1 MSNLNETSFK
11 NGDINVFKMTNEQKA
26 CLVALYY
33 ARLHS
38 DDEEYKGV
46 TNKLSVIADKLGM
59 SYNSLHNY
67 QQQLDPFFENGM
79 VMFPEYTKSIDE
91 AVENADDENLK
102 AALNNLSGIFIK
114 LINAGNGYFEKRGA
128 FKWNLI

>member
-1 MSNLNETSFK
+1 MDGEIDLELYTISMIRLNSIF
-11 NGDINVFKMTNEQKA
+11 QKIE
-26 CLVALYY
+26 
-33 ARLHS
+33 
-38 DDEEYKGV
+38 DDEIVTDIISDIDDCFNDLNQLYEDTSNDLSQEEININEY
-46 TNKLSVIADKLGM
+46 
-59 SYNSLHNY
+59 
-67 QQQLDPFFENGM
+67 DPFFENGM

-128 FKWNLI
+128 FK

>member
-1 MSNLNETSFK
+1 MDGEIDLELYTISMIRLNSIF
-11 NGDINVFKMTNEQKA
+11 QKIE
-26 CLVALYY
+26 
-33 ARLHS
+33 
-38 DDEEYKGV
+38 DDEIVTDIISDIDDCFNDLNQLYEDISNDLSQEEININEY
-46 TNKLSVIADKLGM
+46 
-59 SYNSLHNY
+59 
-67 QQQLDPFFENGM
+67 DPFFENGM

-114 LINAGNGYFEKRGA
+114 LINTGNGYFEKRGA

>member
-1 MSNLNETSFK
+1 M
-11 NGDINVFKMTNEQKA
+11 A
-26 CLVALYY
+26 
-33 ARLHS
+33 
-38 DDEEYKGV
+38 DDAK
-46 TNKLSVIADKLGM
+46 I
-59 SYNSLHNY
+59 
-67 QQQLDPFFENGM
+67 
-79 VMFPEYTKSIDE
+79 IDE